1 MNDSTTNP
9 KKSQS
14 LLVLIFVIAAV
25 ATGYYIFQKGLFGQT
40 KTNEYDIVNKE
51 NNKIALLFNNQ
62 LNSHIGSV
70 SGGMYSGYTK
80 MATQSIVQFF
90 GSIKTIETYAR
101 YGSASNDK
109 FNKVELKLTFY
120 NGRVLDKVYTGM
132 PVIRAYG
139 ATLLLKLDMQNG
151 KAKTAYTNGVEFTSS
166 PSNFE
171 NYMQD
176 VIDNCISVDSR
187 ANPNKYYPA
196 QKTQEDIKNDWDSVK

>member
-1 MNDSTTNP
+1 MNESTSNQ
-9 KKSQS
+9 KKSQRLFLF
-14 LLVLIFVIAAV
+14 LLIPAITVFSYFV
-25 ATGYYIFQKGLFGQT
+25 FNKGLFGQT
-40 KTNEYDIVNKE
+40 KTNEYDVVNKE
-51 NNKIALLFNNQ
+51 NNKIAILFNNK
-62 LNSHIGSV
+62 LTAHIGSV

-80 MATQSIVQFF
+80 MATQSTVQFF
-90 GSIKTIETYAR
+90 EGIKTIETYAR

-109 FNKVELKLTFY
+109 YNKVEMKLTFY
-120 NGRVLDKVYTGM
+120 DGKVLDKVYTGM
-132 PVIRAYG
+132 PVIPMYG
-139 ATLLLKLDMQNG
+139 STLLLKLDLKEG
-151 KAKTAYTNGVEFTSS
+151 KATTAYTNGTELKTS